1 MTTQLPAKIGFIG
14 LGNMG
19 RPMAANLARKGGKL
33 VVRDADASR
42 QAGFVQEFGTED
54 GGSAKAFA
62 EAEVVVTMLPNGR
75 IVRQALIE
83 SGIADALPRGSL
95 IIDTSSAEPLL
106 TRELAQDL
114 ADRGIGV
121 VDAPVSGGM
130 PKAIDGTLSIML
142 GADDDALAERAI
154 TVLSQMS
161 ARIFR
166 TGALGTGHA
175 MKALNN
181 YVLGAG
187 FVAAAEAYVVGE
199 KFGLDPKLMVDVL
212 NASSGRNVSTEAV
225 FPSEVV
231 TRRFRANFTFGLISK
246 DVGIAAE
253 LADRLSIETP
263 LLDEVFRALSEG
275 GKELGMGAD
284 YSELVRIFERRADIT
299 HG

>member
-1 MTTQLPAKIGFIG
+1 MPAKIGFIG

-19 RPMAANLARKGGKL
+19 RPMAANLARKGATL
-33 VVRDADASR
+33 VVRDADAGR
-42 QAGFVQEFGTED
+42 QEGFVREFAVAD
-54 GGSAKAFA
+54 GSKANAFA
-62 EAEVVVTMLPNGR
+62 DVEVVVTMLPNGK
-75 IVRQALIE
+75 IVRQALLD

-95 IIDTSSAEPLL
+95 VIDTSSAEPLL
-106 TRELAQDL
+106 TRQLAEELAHYH
-114 ADRGIGV
+114 IGV
-121 VDAPVSGGM
+121 VDAPVSGGT

-142 GADDDALAERAI
+142 GADDEELAARAA
-154 TVLSQMS
+154 TVLSLMS

-199 KFGLDPKLMVDVL
+199 KFGLDPKLIVDVL

-225 FPSEVV
+225 FVSEVV

-263 LLDEVFRALSEG
+263 LLDQVHRALSDG

-299 HG
+299 HA